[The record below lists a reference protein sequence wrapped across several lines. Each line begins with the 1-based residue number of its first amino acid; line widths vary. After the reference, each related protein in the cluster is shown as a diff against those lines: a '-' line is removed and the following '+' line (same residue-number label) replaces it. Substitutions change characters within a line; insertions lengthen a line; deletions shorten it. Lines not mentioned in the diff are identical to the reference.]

1 MNFVPLYIKTDNS
14 LLNSTIKID
23 DLIEY
28 AKKYNI
34 NVLSITDDNMCGVM
48 EFYTKCTKNNI
59 KPIIGLEISYNNM
72 EFILYSKNI
81 NGYYNLIKLST
92 IQNNDIITYELLEQY
107 SSDLILILPYKYI
120 DNNIKD
126 LYENVYIGVSNINE
140 YNLYKDK
147 NKVYLNPILYFNKND
162 YIYVNYLESIKNGTL
177 LEEKV
182 MDNDFKNAEF
192 IRNNYPDTMNCLN
205 EIVNMCNVKIEKR
218 NDLLPSYDLNDQIS
232 AYEYLREEVKK
243 GLKRLFGQS
252 VSKKYIDRLKY
263 ELDVINKMGFCDYFL
278 IVADYVRYAKE
289 NNIIVGPGRGSAAGS
304 LVSYCL
310 GITTVDPI
318 KYNLLFERFLNPD
331 RISMPD
337 VDIDF
342 CYLKRED
349 VIQYCIEKYGLKKVA
364 GIITFAT
371 LGAKQAIRDVARV
384 KGIDRKEVDY
394 ICKNIDSRYSLKE
407 NYDNSDKLKN
417 FINQDKMRLEV
428 FNVAKKLE
436 GLKRQSSS
444 HACGVVICSKNL
456 DDIVP
461 LYKNGNMY
469 LTGYSM
475 EYLESLG
482 LLKMDFLGLKNLTLI
497 DELINDINDP
507 NLTFDSIPL
516 DDKSTFDIFS
526 SGNTLGV
533 FQFESKG
540 MIDFI
545 KKFKPNCFED
555 IFASLALYR
564 PGPMDNIDEY
574 ILRKQGKKEITYI
587 DPSLEVILKNTYGII
602 VYQEQIMQIASSYAG
617 YSLSEADLLRRA
629 VSKKKEDVLL
639 KEREKFVNKASLNGK
654 NDEVSNKIYDMILKF
669 ASYGFNRSHSVA
681 YAFIAYKMAYL
692 KAHYPSYFIKNLLN
706 MSIGSENTKNYLYEA
721 KLNNIEFIKP
731 NINLSSEKFDVLNG
745 KLIFPLNNIKNIGT
759 SVVEEI
765 LKIREKSKFN
775 DIFDFVKR
783 TYSKLINRKVYE
795 NLILAGCFDTFSY
808 NKKTLI
814 ENLDVIVNY
823 ADISKD
829 LDDGIIE
836 KPELTLYPE
845 YTKSEIMKIELDV
858 FGFYLSYNPVTE
870 KRREFNNNMSIS
882 DIKKYFDKKID
893 IILQVTRKKELTTK
907 KGDVMCFLDCED
919 ELNNIDVVIFPNVY
933 NEVDV
938 DEGDI
943 INIRARVERRF
954 DKYQLVCDRI
964 NILK

>member
-14 LLNSTIKID
+14 LLKSTIKID
-23 DLIEY
+23 DLIGY

-34 NVLSITDDNMCGVM
+34 NSLSITDDNMCGVM
-48 EFYTKCTKNNI
+48 EFYTKCTQNNI
-59 KPIIGLEISYNNM
+59 KPIIGLEISYDNIK
-72 EFILYSKNI
+72 FILYSKNI

-92 IQNNDIITYELLEQY
+92 IQYNNILTYEDLEQY
-107 SSDLILILPYKYI
+107 SSDLILILPYRHV
-120 DNNIKD
+120 NTNIRD
-126 LYENVYIGVSNINE
+126 LYENVYIGVSNMEE

-147 NKVYLNPILYFNKND
+147 NKIYLNPILYLNKND
-162 YIYVNYLESIKNGTL
+162 YIYINYLESIKNGTL
-177 LEEKV
+177 LEKKV
-182 MDNDFKNAEF
+182 MDNDFKNVEF
-192 IRNNYPDTMNCLN
+192 IKNNYPDTMNCLN

-218 NDLLPSYDLNDQIS
+218 NDLLPSYDLNGQIS

-263 ELDVINKMGFCDYFL
+263 ELDIINKMGFCDYFL

-331 RISMPD
+331 RITMPD
-337 VDIDF
+337 IDIDF

-384 KGIDRKEVDY
+384 KEIDRREVDY

-407 NYDNSDKLKN
+407 NYEKSDKLKN
-417 FINQDKMRLEV
+417 FINQDKKRLEV

-444 HACGVVICSKNL
+444 HACGIVICSKNL

-497 DELINDINDP
+497 DDLINDINDP
-507 NLTFDSIPL
+507 NLTFDAIPL
-516 DDKSTFDIFS
+516 DDKLAFDIFL
-526 SGNTLGV
+526 SGNTLGI

-639 KEREKFVNKASLNGK
+639 KEREKFVKRASLNGK

-706 MSIGSENTKNYLYEA
+706 MSIGNENMKNYLYEA
-721 KLNNIEFIKP
+721 KSNNIEIIKP
-731 NINLSSEKFDVLNG
+731 NINLSSEKFEVLND

-765 LKIREKSKFN
+765 LKIRENSKFS

-808 NKKTLI
+808 NRKTLI

-829 LDDGIIE
+829 LDDGIIA
-836 KPELTLYPE
+836 KPELILYPE
-845 YTKSEIMKIELDV
+845 YTKFEIMKFELDV

-870 KRREFNNNMSIS
+870 KRSEFNNNMSIA

-893 IILQVTRKKELTTK
+893 IILQVIRKKELTTK
-907 KGDVMCFLDCED
+907 KGDIMCFLDCED
-919 ELNNIDVVIFPNVY
+919 ELNSIDVVIFPNVY
-933 NEVDV
+933 NLVDV
-938 DEGDI
+938 NEGDI
-943 INIRARVERRF
+943 INVKARVERRF
-954 DKYQLVCDRI
+954 DKYQLVCDKVVV
-964 NILK
+964 LK